1 MHLKELIKRH
11 EQRALKTV
19 PEWMI
24 GCFKRKSISF
34 ANGKTD
40 EETQVFWLQGRNLT
54 IDLRLPIDADQIKK
68 PWQTCSQE
76 ELYQLTNY
84 EGWSANSQWDYH
96 QLSWSGGTA
105 FQLHNRWPEP
115 GILSRTGDCMM
126 EFSPSNAYVED
137 WRIKSR
143 AHGTLLS
150 LELIE
155 EKNLTTETCRHQGG
169 ALIINGSWAGL
180 VLGRQKALNQTVPK
194 QQLRDL
200 LKSQKYN
207 PKLAKQIFNFETSV
221 AEGSLDDGYKIKH
234 STQPSLVN
242 DTMIP
247 LEGFEFDAKQNE
259 VFQLFNENGDT
270 ILRRF
275 SIDTIEPSF
284 DYSACTA
291 WTPESKQWF
300 EKEQETLGRYLQGI
314 N

>member
-54 IDLRLPIDADQIKK
+54 IDLRLPIGADQIKK
-68 PWQTCSQE
+68 TWQTCSQE

-84 EGWSANSQWDYH
+84 EGWSANSHWDSH

-143 AHGTLLS
+143 AQGTLLS

-155 EKNLTTETCRHQGG
+155 EKNLTTETCRHRGG
-169 ALIINGSWAGL
+169 ALIINGNWAGL
-180 VLGRQKALNQTVPK
+180 VLGRTEAMHQATPD

-200 LKSQKYN
+200 IKSQRCN
-207 PKLAKQIFNFETSV
+207 TNLAKQIFNFETSV
-221 AEGSLDDGYKIKH
+221 AEGSLDNGFKITY
-234 STQPSLVN
+234 STQPSLIN
-242 DTMIP
+242 ETIIP
-247 LEGFEFDAKQNE
+247 LEGFEFDTKQNE
-259 VFQLFNENGDT
+259 IFQLYNENGDT

-284 DYSACTA
+284 NYSACTA
-291 WTPESKQWF
+291 WTSESKQWF
-300 EKEQETLGRYLQGI
+300 EKEQETLGRYLQDI
-314 N
+314 R